1 MRKAGSPPHTWRK
14 HYFKNGSQ
22 FAYRITSTYVE
33 KTTSFVIAFG
43 LLGDHLHIR
52 GENTTELSLILRKMG
67 SPPHTWRKRPLRYL
81 SSSDQGIT
89 STYVEKTL
97 TNLVALILSGDHL
110 HIRGENLL
118 KLKSQRLR
126 PGSPPHTWRKLQ
138 TVVPW
143 NLKFRITST
152 YVEKTSL
159 NHPIFL
165 RGPGSPPHTW
175 RKRIF
180 GKSYFQ
186 SLGITSTYVEKT
198 RKLVR

>member
-1 MRKAGSPPHTWRK
+1 M
-14 HYFKNGSQ
+14 
-22 FAYRITSTYVE
+22 
-33 KTTSFVIAFG
+33 
-43 LLGDHLHIR
+43 
-52 GENTTELSLILRKMG
+52 
-67 SPPHTWRKRPLRYL
+67 RYL

-175 RKRIF
+175 RKPFCSFSDYTFASGSPPHTWRKQKTYEADCTAIR
-180 GKSYFQ
+180 
-186 SLGITSTYVEKT
+186 ITSTYVEKT